1 MAEQKNMEEAFK
13 KELSKQFYDVVRSI
27 VVSEKTTRQIEF
39 ENKMVFEVSK
49 AATKPLLKLLIET
62 EFGKKVK
69 KINTVNSI
77 TGKKRAIITFVEEGV
92 ASDLASELGMV

>member
-1 MAEQKNMEEAFK
+1 M
-13 KELSKQFYDVVRSI
+13 
-27 VVSEKTTRQIEF
+27 
-39 ENKMVFEVSK
+39 
-49 AATKPLLKLLIET
+49 LKLCVRIET

>member
-1 MAEQKNMEEAFK
+1 MEEAFK
-13 KELSKQFYDVVRSI
+13 KELSKQFYDIIKGI

-49 AATKPLLKLLIET
+49 NATKPLLKLLIET
-62 EFGKKVK
+62 ELGKKVK

-77 TGKKRAIITFVEEGV
+77 TGKKRAVITFLDEGV